1 MGWDLEG
8 YGTLKQALKQAKNPN
23 IYCIGGACFENLTEQ
38 FNASTIGPN
47 YCTNFKGRLLI

>member
-8 YGTLKQALKQAKNPN
+8 VWDIETGKNPN
-23 IYCIGGACFENLTEQ
+23 IYSIGGACFENLTAQ

-47 YCTNFKGRLLI
+47 YCTNFKDRLLT